1 MSSNCCFT
9 GNSCRVCLFL
19 GEQHKLHNVTSFPKE
34 FVTFLPEPRSQF
46 TRYRSW
52 NSRMYPV
59 WKDGDPR
66 FRNCWFGEAH
76 SSISIKTEML

>member
-1 MSSNCCFT
+1 MASSP
-9 GNSCRVCLFL
+9 
-19 GEQHKLHNVTSFPKE
+19 EE

-76 SSISIKTEML
+76 SSVSKDRSVVKFSLQVNMKMLNCV